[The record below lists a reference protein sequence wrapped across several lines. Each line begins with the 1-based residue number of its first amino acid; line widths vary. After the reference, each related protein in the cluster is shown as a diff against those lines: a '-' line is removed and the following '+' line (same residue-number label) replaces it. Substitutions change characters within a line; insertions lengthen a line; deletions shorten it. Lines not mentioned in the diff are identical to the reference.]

1 MNCVDLLKHSTSCS
15 CIHFA
20 WIRSPSSM
28 KNAVFLFFCLCWRKA
43 CFMHAHSS
51 ANFLSLVKTPTMNET
66 VAPSISERLQFRQN
80 QCILAYIHDVYDSYC
95 HCCKRFT
102 FDRRNKYT
110 NCSHTFVSAS
120 SIAKI
125 VQCSKL
131 QFIVHKV

>member
-1 MNCVDLLKHSTSCS
+1 MFH
-15 CIHFA
+15 
-20 WIRSPSSM
+20 
-28 KNAVFLFFCLCWRKA
+28 A
-43 CFMHAHSS
+43 CPFECEFS
-51 ANFLSLVKTPTMNET
+51 FTCETPTMNET